1 MAEFGL
7 RLPPLPTATKL
18 GVDGKGEKA
27 FIIAQSKV
35 AVVLGVVFVLSMI
48 SGCMYITNSSNKEQY
63 TSNIE
68 VAHVIEEHQR
78 LSKLEAQE
86 KIAHMSAK
94 MNQQAQTAK
103 EEESDLRIMSSHI
116 AYVHQRTHQK
126 IMNEIDNESL
136 KVADIKQQVE
146 KYFSNMQGEISSIL
160 HDHLVVVEGANTKSH
175 AEMDRIEAELQEMML
190 AQQAYDSKQD
200 DFDASSKSG
209 KSAASE
215 SEANKLIE
223 ARIND
228 IFSHVHDLAEKMGET
243 DTDSLL
249 SPGTVKEWEQ
259 VLADAETG
267 KLAYPDAIAKMEQ
280 IIERAPAALK
290 LAEATGALE
299 LIEEDGGA
307 KGVTEVTN
315 FRSLLKHIR
324 WLPQYAAVLEEYKAW
339 DKGERTVQEVLMWTE
354 GKLAKNEIDGEWL
367 HAVYSKAH
375 TETTPKT
382 RAEPQANS
390 SSTTSGS
397 ASPASA
403 ASVTAKATA
412 TARVSAVAGFAGA
425 SGGAAAASTSAI
437 ASTS

>member
-1 MAEFGL
+1 
-7 RLPPLPTATKL
+7 
-18 GVDGKGEKA
+18 
-27 FIIAQSKV
+27 
-35 AVVLGVVFVLSMI
+35 
-48 SGCMYITNSSNKEQY
+48 
-63 TSNIE
+63 
-68 VAHVIEEHQR
+68 
-78 LSKLEAQE
+78 
-86 KIAHMSAK
+86 MSAK
-94 MNQQAQTAK
+94 MNQRAQTAK

-136 KVADIKQQVE
+136 TVADIKQQVD
-146 KYFSNMQGEISSIL
+146 KCFSFMQGKISSIL

-200 DFDASSKSG
+200 DFDVSSKSG

-228 IFSHVHDLAEKMGET
+228 IFSHVHDLAKKMGKT
-243 DTDSLL
+243 DIGSLL
-249 SPGTVKEWEQ
+249 SPGTLKEWEQ

-299 LIEEDGGA
+299 LIEEDGGT

-324 WLPQYAAVLEEYKAW
+324 WLPQYAAVLEEYEAW

-354 GKLAKNEIDGEWL
+354 GKLAKHEIDGEWL

-375 TETTPKT
+375 TETSSKT
-382 RAEPQANS
+382 RAEPQASS
-390 SSTTSGS
+390 SSTASGS

-403 ASVTAKATA
+403 ASVTATATATSTA

-425 SGGAAAASTSAI
+425 SGGAAAGSTSAI
-437 ASTS
+437 TSTS